1 MANKTRN
8 TGNLVS
14 GSNIF
19 VDIVNDRVGIGSTQ
33 PTAKLNVSGIVS
45 ATAFRGDG
53 SGLTG
58 VSAVGTGV
66 EVRNDGVAVGAAA
79 TIDFGTN
86 LSVSAISSGI
96 VTVSSAGITLDDLSV
111 TTDPASGGGS
121 LAYDRYTGQFTFA
134 PSEQAGGIGV
144 GGTWSVDNIGINTT
158 KNVGIGTTA
167 KDGYKLYVEG
177 DARVTGILTV
187 GPASI
192 TIDGINNEVTV
203 GSGVT
208 IYGNSGIV
216 SATSLTVGGTLNG
229 DASSLTGLTGASA
242 ATYGN
247 ATAVPQIVV
256 DGNGRITGITNVLIS
271 GSGGGGTSIIIRDD
285 GTLVGTAGTI
295 NFGEGLTS
303 STVVDDAVT
312 ITGIT
317 TSEVRTNTLVVSGV
331 ATATNRLDLKSDD
344 SVPGRIDYYCEV
356 TNAHFTRVQAAAHA
370 EYSGNVTA
378 ILPTV
383 DGDFI
388 VGDTTSAISQDI
400 NTTGVITATSFTGS
414 GSNLTN
420 IVTSLTAGSGISID
434 QSTGAVTVTA
444 TGGVGSGLQSR
455 TTVTGT
461 TASIGVGATD
471 NITVT
476 AGRSYMLHKVG
487 VSTAAWVRIYT
498 DATNR
503 TADASRLEVTDPDPG
518 SGVIAEV
525 VTTGISTTALMT
537 PGVVG
542 FNNDTPASTN
552 VYLAVTNKGA
562 TTQTID
568 VTLHYLTLEA

>member
-14 GSNIF
+14 GSTIF
-19 VDIVNDRVGIGSTQ
+19 VDIDNDRVGIGSTQ

-45 ATAFRGDG
+45 ATQFVGDG
-53 SGLTG
+53 SRLTG
-58 VSAVGTGV
+58 VSAVGSGV
-66 EVRNDGVAVGAAA
+66 EIRNDGSPVGAAA

-86 LSVSAISSGI
+86 IEVSAISAGI
-96 VTVSSAGITLDDLSV
+96 VTVSSSGIRYSDLSV
-111 TTDPASGGGS
+111 TTEPASLGGA
-121 LAYDRYTGQFTFA
+121 LLYDDLTGVFSFYPA
-134 PSEQAGGIGV
+134 DLSNVSAA
-144 GGTWSVDNIGINTT
+144 GTWASNSIGIHTT

-167 KDGYKLYVEG
+167 KSGYSLYVEG

-216 SATSLTVGGTLNG
+216 SATSLTVAGTLNG

-420 IVTSLTAGSGISID
+420 VVTSLTAGSGISID

-444 TGGVGSGLQSR
+444 TGGGGSGLQSR

-503 TADASRLEVTDPDPG
+503 TADASRLEITDPDPG

>member
-14 GSNIF
+14 GSTIF
-19 VDIVNDRVGIGSTQ
+19 VDIDNDRVGIGSTQ

-45 ATAFRGDG
+45 ATQFVGDG
-53 SGLTG
+53 SRLTG
-58 VSAVGTGV
+58 VSAVGSGV
-66 EVRNDGVAVGAAA
+66 EIRNDGSPVGAAA

-86 LSVSAISSGI
+86 IEVSAISAGI
-96 VTVSSAGITLDDLSV
+96 VTVSSSGIRYSDLSV
-111 TTDPASGGGS
+111 TTEPASLGGA
-121 LAYDRYTGQFTFA
+121 LLYDDLTGAFSFYPA
-134 PSEQAGGIGV
+134 DLSNVSAA
-144 GGTWSVDNIGINTT
+144 GTWASNSIGIHTT

-167 KDGYKLYVEG
+167 KSGYSLYVEG

-192 TIDGINNEVTV
+192 TIDGFNNEVTI

-420 IVTSLTAGSGISID
+420 VVTSLTAGSGISID
-434 QSTGAVTVTA
+434 QSTGDVTVTA
-444 TGGVGSGLQSR
+444 TGGGGSGLQSR

-518 SGVIAEV
+518 SGVVAEV
-525 VTTGISTTALMT
+525 ITTGISTTALMT